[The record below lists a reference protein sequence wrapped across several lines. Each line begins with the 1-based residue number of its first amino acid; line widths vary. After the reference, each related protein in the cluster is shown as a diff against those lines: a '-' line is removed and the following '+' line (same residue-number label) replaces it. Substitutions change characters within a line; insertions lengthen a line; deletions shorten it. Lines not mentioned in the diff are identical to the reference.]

1 MYLLMKG
8 LYMIPTLHDIFD
20 VANNML
26 FTMLLL
32 SLPTLLT
39 ALFVGVGI
47 SLVQTVT
54 GVQEMTL
61 TFVPKLIMVVVVIAM
76 TLSWSSTVMMEYTQN
91 LLALFSAN
99 Y

>member
-1 MYLLMKG
+1 
-8 LYMIPTLHDIFD
+8 MIPTLHDIFD
-20 VANNML
+20 VAHNML

-39 ALFVGVGI
+39 ALLVGVGI

-61 TFVPKLIMVVVVIAM
+61 TFVPKLIMVVIVIAM

>member
-1 MYLLMKG
+1 
-8 LYMIPTLHDIFD
+8 MIPTLHDIFD